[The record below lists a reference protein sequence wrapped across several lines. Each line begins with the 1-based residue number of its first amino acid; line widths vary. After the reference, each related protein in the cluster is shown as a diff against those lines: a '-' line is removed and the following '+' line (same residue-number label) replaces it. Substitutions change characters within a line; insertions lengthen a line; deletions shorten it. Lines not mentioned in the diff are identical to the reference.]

1 MKKTIIAILVLLSAV
16 GASAQSLFWDS
27 SDADKPVTIGAR
39 LGWNFAS
46 MAGKGSNLYDGRK
59 GIAFGAEVDVNLI
72 KSFSINTG
80 LYFSMKGC
88 SLEYDKMVDD
98 MAGIKAKATY
108 AVNFLEIPVYAS
120 YHLRFTPDSDLQ
132 IFAGPYFGYGI
143 YGKLGAKVR
152 DMEGYEEGKKNLFG
166 KNNKG
171 FKRWQAGIGL
181 GASYTFSDR
190 YVVGMQYQWG
200 VSDVGELMDNQWN
213 LFQLS
218 VGYNF

>member
-16 GASAQSLFWDS
+16 GASAQSLFWDG

-80 LYFSMKGC
+80 LYFSMKGA
-88 SLEYDKMVDD
+88 SREYEELVDD
-98 MAGIKAKATY
+98 INGVKTKDMYT
-108 AVNFLEIPVYAS
+108 VNFLEIPVYAS
-120 YHLRFTPDSDLQ
+120 YHLRFAPDSDLQ

-143 YGKLGAKVR
+143 YGKYSSKHRGH
-152 DMEGYEEGKKNLFG
+152 EGYDEGKVNVFG
-166 KNNKG
+166 KNNEG

>member
-16 GASAQSLFWDS
+16 GASAQSLFWDG

-46 MAGKGSNLYDGRK
+46 MAGKGSDYYDGRK
-59 GIAFGAEVDVNLI
+59 GIALGAAVDVNLI

-80 LYFSMKGC
+80 LYFTMKGA
-88 SLEYDKMVDD
+88 SREYEEPVGDILGVKTKD
-98 MAGIKAKATY
+98 MFTI
-108 AVNFLEIPVYAS
+108 NFLEIPVYAS
-120 YHLRFTPDSDLQ
+120 YHLRFTPDSDFQ

-143 YGKLGAKVR
+143 YGRYSKKHR
-152 DMEGYEEGKKNLFG
+152 DMEGLSKDKTNLFDAP
-166 KNNKG
+166 NSYR
-171 FKRWQAGIGL
+171 RWQAGIGL

-190 YVVGMQYQWG
+190 YVIGMQYQWG

-213 LFQLS
+213 TFQLS
-218 VGYNF
+218 IGYNF